1 MDAPGTPERSS
12 DPGGSIPRRIEAW
25 RRTGD
30 LGRLWP
36 DVTALELRT
45 AHARVRAATEAVLA
59 ATADDARMTA
69 TAAAAGTTPATVASL
84 PAHGEREAGALG
96 IAAFVSGMG
105 PLLAWW
111 VGNGSIEASAEA
123 RAVLTPHLD
132 HGRRRSTLLREQLV
146 RLVRAMRGEGIDPV
160 VLKGLHTGAA
170 VFPHPSTRPAAD
182 IDLLV
187 RPEERA
193 GAVAALHGAG
203 FTEARRTRFARRSE
217 WTPPGPARAVRSLE
231 LEHADDPWTVD
242 LHTSLERWYFR
253 GLRRGLG
260 DGPFT
265 RTRGMAIGGE
275 TVRCLGQP
283 DLTAFLAMHASYE
296 LVKVR
301 LVRVVELV
309 LVIRAGRT
317 DRADGAN
324 PDGGATDALDWSRL
338 EALFARTGTGRFVHP
353 ALSLAERLAPGTVP
367 PDLLAR
373 TGRDM
378 TRRAARVLAAVL
390 EADMG
395 PLMHPS
401 LDAKLMWARGPREWL
416 LNLSELL
423 VPSDRGLPV
432 GWARLQW
439 RRIASLVRG
448 DAAWRA
454 GRGADTM
461 DP

>member
-36 DVTALELRT
+36 DVTAVELLT
-45 AHARVRAATEAVLA
+45 AHARVLAATQAVLA
-59 ATADDARMTA
+59 ATPDGPRT
-69 TAAAAGTTPATVASL
+69 TVTGAAADTTPATVASL
-84 PAHGEREAGALG
+84 PAHGEREARALG

-111 VGNGSIEASAEA
+111 VGDGSLAASAEA

-187 RPEERA
+187 RPHERA
-193 GAVAALHGAG
+193 GAVAALQGAG

-217 WTPPGPARAVRSLE
+217 WTPPGPAHAVRSLE

-283 DLTAFLAMHASYE
+283 DLTAFLALHASYE

-309 LVIRAGRT
+309 LVIRP
-317 DRADGAN
+317 DRAD
-324 PDGGATDALDWSRL
+324 PDGGAADALDWSRL
-338 EALFARTGTGRFVHP
+338 QALLARTGTARFVHP

-373 TGRDM
+373 TGHDM
-378 TRRAARVLAAVL
+378 TRRATRVLAAVL

-454 GRGADTM
+454 GREADTM
-461 DP
+461 DR